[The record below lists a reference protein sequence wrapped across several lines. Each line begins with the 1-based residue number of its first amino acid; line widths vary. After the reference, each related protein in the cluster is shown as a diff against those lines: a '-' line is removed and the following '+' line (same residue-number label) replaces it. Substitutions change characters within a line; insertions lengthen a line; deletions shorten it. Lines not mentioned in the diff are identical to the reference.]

1 MWSWY
6 LIMGD
11 TQGSHDD
18 SQKTKLKGVWLFH
31 QLGLCLETVYLFVD
45 VLISPRNYQKT
56 MRKSWLSSSNTDQTL
71 LTFDMPFTSTV
82 DIRGTKTV
90 QLNTTRQEKNLFTL
104 MLACTADGGKLPPY
118 IIFKRKTLPKVTWPT
133 GIIIHCQD
141 KGWMDDSL
149 TKDWIKTVWAKW
161 PGSMT
166 HKSLVVLD
174 SFRCHKSEAVKEI
187 LCDNHRTRLA
197 IIPGGMTV
205 ILQPLDV
212 SVNKPMKLML
222 QEHWNNWYGGDQHT
236 FTATGRMWKPELQ
249 DICQWIVDAWSELD
263 PQIIVHAFKKCCIS
277 NSDDDHNI
285 DFSEENTMYRQIP
298 QPYTDDKYQR
308 MWMSDDETDQEFDGL
323 SR

>member
-18 SQKTKLKGVWLFH
+18 SHKTKLKGVWLFH

-90 QLNTTRQEKNLFTL
+90 QLNTTKQEKNLFTL

-141 KGWMDDSL
+141 KGWMDESL

-161 PGSMT
+161 PGSLT
-166 HKSLVVLD
+166 HKSLVVPD

-187 LCDNHRTRLA
+187 LCDIHRKRLA
-197 IIPGGMTV
+197 IIPGGDSDSSTSGR
-205 ILQPLDV
+205 V
-212 SVNKPMKLML
+212 SEQTYEINAPGML
-222 QEHWNNWYGGDQHT
+222 EQLVWWRSTHIH
-236 FTATGRMWKPELQ
+236 
-249 DICQWIVDAWSELD
+249 S
-263 PQIIVHAFKKCCIS
+263 
-277 NSDDDHNI
+277 
-285 DFSEENTMYRQIP
+285 YRQNVEAIAAGYLSVDRGCLVRT
-298 QPYTDDKYQR
+298 QPTDYCPCI
-308 MWMSDDETDQEFDGL
+308 
-323 SR
+323 